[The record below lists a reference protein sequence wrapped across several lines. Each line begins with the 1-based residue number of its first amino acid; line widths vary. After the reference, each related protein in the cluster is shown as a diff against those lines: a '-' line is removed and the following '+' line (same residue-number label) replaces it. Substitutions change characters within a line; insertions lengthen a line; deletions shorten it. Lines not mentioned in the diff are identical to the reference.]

1 MPGPFVLAPGIP
13 VTSQATWYSQP
24 HPAPTNPPD
33 SWLPLPVAP
42 PKVESIAAWI
52 LAGTPLLWLLIS
64 IVVLQSGISDAV
76 LTLPLLLASWL
87 LCAWDIS
94 NVRRAGLKVSAG
106 MWFTAV
112 LVPPAY
118 LVQRTLRTK
127 QTWWIPAL
135 WGITFVIALAMTP
148 LIGILGGVELDT
160 PYVEDTIETHL
171 DESLGR
177 TGAEVTCP
185 EPAIAPV
192 GAFFECDAR
201 YPDGTTGT
209 IIVSVLD
216 WTGGFSWES

>member
-1 MPGPFVLAPGIP
+1 MP
-13 VTSQATWYSQP
+13 VTSP
-24 HPAPTNPPD
+24 R
-33 SWLPLPVAP
+33 
-42 PKVESIAAWI
+42 VESIAAWI
-52 LAGTPLLWLLIS
+52 LAVTPVLWLLVS
-64 IVVLQSGISDAV
+64 IVVLQSGISDAA
-76 LTLPLLLASWL
+76 LTLPLFLVSWL

-94 NVRRAGLKVSAG
+94 NVRRAGMKVSAG
-106 MWFTAV
+106 MWVTAV

-118 LVQRTLRTK
+118 LVHRTLRTK

-135 WGITFVIALAMTP
+135 WGITFVVALAMTP

-160 PYVEDTIETHL
+160 RYVEGTIEAHL
-171 DESLGR
+171 DESWGDAG
-177 TGAEVTCP
+177 TEVTCP

-209 IIVSVLD
+209 VFVNVLD